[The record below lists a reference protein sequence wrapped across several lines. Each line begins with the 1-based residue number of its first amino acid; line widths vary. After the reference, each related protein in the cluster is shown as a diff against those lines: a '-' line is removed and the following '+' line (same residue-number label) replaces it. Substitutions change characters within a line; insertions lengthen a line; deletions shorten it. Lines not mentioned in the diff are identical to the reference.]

1 VLRLQQ
7 HRSNYAKALF
17 LSMAWGTTIGGVAT
31 LLGGA
36 RAPLAL
42 GMAREAGGQ
51 GYTFLQWALANLPI
65 VAIPARR
72 WLGWSSSTFF
82 RLDVQN
88 IARPTSSSPRSASR
102 SAA

>member
-1 VLRLQQ
+1 MLRLQKG
-7 HRSNYAKALF
+7 RSNYAKALF

-51 GYTFLQWALANLPI
+51 GFTFLEWALANLPI
-65 VAIPARR
+65 VGDPARR
-72 WLGWSSSTFF
+72 RLHRHRRFF
-82 RLDVQN
+82 PIDVTN
-88 IARPTSSSPRSASR
+88 IREADELIAREAAAR